1 MTKACPQAPPQRIV
15 NVLLISQFDEDHR
28 NLREIEFLRDNVT
41 PVAIC
46 ESELP
51 DGTWTD
57 VLTQLA
63 RMKSHRSWWSVLD
76 WRTRRCGPKY
86 SAWVDTTSGQT
97 IKHEGSNLSSGFA
110 WLLWKG
116 QWEWA
121 TQYAGAIYNK
131 HRLEISPMNPNRA
144 ILAIGDEDWP
154 FPVPIVR
161 TKGKWSFDASETP
174 VEMHARRIGT
184 HELDAIEIC
193 HAYVDAQLKYASE
206 DRDNDGMLEY
216 APHLMSTP
224 GRHDGLYWEGAGE
237 PLVPEGLAQAAREG
251 ARKGSAKPY
260 HGYYFRVL
268 QGQGSH
274 APEGAHNYFVKNKL
288 IGRFGLVAWPS
299 EYGVI
304 GIHTFIVNQDGVV
317 YEKDIAPVPGKP
329 APPITRFDPDDS
341 WQTVD

>member
-1 MTKACPQAPPQRIV
+1 
-15 NVLLISQFDEDHR
+15 
-28 NLREIEFLRDNVT
+28 
-41 PVAIC
+41 
-46 ESELP
+46 
-51 DGTWTD
+51 
-57 VLTQLA
+57 
-63 RMKSHRSWWSVLD
+63 
-76 WRTRRCGPKY
+76 
-86 SAWVDTTSGQT
+86 
-97 IKHEGSNLSSGFA
+97 
-110 WLLWKG
+110 
-116 QWEWA
+116 
-121 TQYAGAIYNK
+121 
-131 HRLEISPMNPNRA
+131 MNPNRA

-237 PLVPEGLAQAAREG
+237 PLVPEGLAQAEWDG
-251 ARKGSAKPY
+251 VRKGSAKPY

-268 QGQGSH
+268 GGQGSH

-288 IGRFGLVAWPS
+288 IAGFGLVAWPS
-299 EYGVI
+299 EYGVT
-304 GIHTFIVNQDGVV
+304 GIHTFIVNQDGLV
-317 YEKDIAPVPGKP
+317 YQKDIAPVPGKP